1 VLLLWVVGLLV
12 LSNPYV
18 LRLPGTGVVN
28 NFAVFISF
36 YIPAAILA
44 GSLVG
49 EMATWLGN
57 RWRGSIPVLVAVAS
71 LAAGWG
77 ALVRARDLEPRNA
90 LVTPADMEAMA
101 WIRRNVPPGARFL
114 VNGFT
119 AYGGTLVV
127 GSDAGWWIPLLTGR
141 DNTIPPLLYGS
152 EASVEPNYRDTVLE
166 DLLYLQRV
174 TPSSRDGLCFL
185 QSKGVT
191 YVYVGEMG
199 GRVGTP
205 PLEPLLA
212 VDQLSSSPAFEM
224 LYSEDRV
231 RIFRLSDVACGP

>member
-1 VLLLWVVGLLV
+1 
-12 LSNPYV
+12 
-18 LRLPGTGVVN
+18 
-28 NFAVFISF
+28 
-36 YIPAAILA
+36 
-44 GSLVG
+44 
-49 EMATWLGN
+49 
-57 RWRGSIPVLVAVAS
+57 
-71 LAAGWG
+71 
-77 ALVRARDLEPRNA
+77 
-90 LVTPADMEAMA
+90 
-101 WIRRNVPPGARFL
+101 
-114 VNGFT
+114 
-119 AYGGTLVV
+119 
-127 GSDAGWWIPLLTGR
+127 
-141 DNTIPPLLYGS
+141 LLYGS